1 MLPPD
6 QEIRQ
11 EGLLEEDK
19 VIWLKS
25 TKAPHLLIGVYSP
38 ESL

>member
-1 MLPPD
+1 MSPPD
-6 QEIRQ
+6 QETRQ
-11 EGLLEEDK
+11 EGLREVNK
-19 VIWLKS
+19 AMWLKY